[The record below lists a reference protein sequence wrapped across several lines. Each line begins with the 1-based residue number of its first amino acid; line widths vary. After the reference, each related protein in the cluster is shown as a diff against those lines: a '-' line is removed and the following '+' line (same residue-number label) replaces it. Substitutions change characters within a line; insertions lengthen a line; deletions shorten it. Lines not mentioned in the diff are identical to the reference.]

1 MKTSFLLTQEKSDWF
16 RETDLGVSVLSS
28 RAGPVPTSP
37 PVLPGILPS
46 SPASSRAARHPPEQ
60 PGSRRWTSGAAV
72 GNGGAETVRPDRGMA
87 IQCGPGTTGM
97 DQQKNLRRHPRRT
110 TQVAARLVFSWGVLD
125 GSVENIGEGGI
136 FFVTDTWEGRV
147 EVGDRLTVEFPTPE
161 EVEVN
166 GFGGQVL
173 RTERY
178 FHRGEIF
185 RAFAIRFESPYLPQN
200 PS

>member
-1 MKTSFLLTQEKSDWF
+1 
-16 RETDLGVSVLSS
+16 
-28 RAGPVPTSP
+28 
-37 PVLPGILPS
+37 
-46 SPASSRAARHPPEQ
+46 
-60 PGSRRWTSGAAV
+60 
-72 GNGGAETVRPDRGMA
+72 
-87 IQCGPGTTGM
+87 M

-110 TQVAARLVFSWGVLD
+110 TRIAARLIFPWGTLD

-147 EVGDRLTVEFPTPE
+147 DVGDKMTVEFPTPE
-161 EVEVN
+161 EVEVT

-178 FHRGEIF
+178 FHEGEIF
-185 RAFAIRFESPYLPQN
+185 RAFAIRFEAPYTPAD